1 MSQKRRKP
9 SRVESG
15 DDDRAATT
23 TAAKNVNFNRIPVR
37 QPSAAYTVLTTPDL
51 LVKTLAGL
59 SNVSL
64 FGTGYICELR
74 DLAALSQVCM
84 RTYQMLREDGNLA
97 IIRGYWLRHQE
108 KEVWKAFGDKPET
121 FLQYLCLNADLRCIL
136 QGRAAFLFKYILER
150 TSRHLFKWWKAS
162 GRDSHVFVP
171 AQLLS
176 LEDTA
181 TLICEE
187 IQSVS
192 APVNT
197 AAIVCDE
204 TQSVSVAVRC
214 QMMRQLCA
222 FLDRHADKISICHR
236 LLNIG
241 RGAASAHE
249 HLVFDCVI
257 DYWYGDGQGKR
268 GAEVDAKWQLAMM
281 LSGIAPDVYDWLS
294 YRVSHYH
301 LRFKDALV
309 FDYVKKVFSSGRT
322 LVENQEVQFRHALV
336 LLGAVAYPE
345 RGAVP
350 PPASEWEKMIDW
362 ATGPAANAHHLL
374 GDELVQIVTLYKI
387 YLAVLQSGSI
397 DTFAWLLR
405 HVGTTQFL
413 RGVFFYLIGR
423 GVTKS
428 QIAWVELAERLAKID
443 YADRDTRTRV
453 EGLISAGHG
462 DDHEDDDVKT
472 VKWQLAE
479 KLIPVPMTRT
489 RNKGP

>member
-1 MSQKRRKP
+1 MSQKRRKA

-15 DDDRAATT
+15 DDGGGGSAATT
-23 TAAKNVNFNRIPVR
+23 ATAKNVNFNRIPVR

-84 RTYQMLREDGNLA
+84 RTYQMLRGDGNLE
-97 IIRGYWLRHQE
+97 IIRGHWLRHQE
-108 KEVWKAFGDKPET
+108 IEVWKAFGDKPEP
-121 FLQYLCLNADLRCIL
+121 FLRYLCDHIDLRL
-136 QGRAAFLFKYILER
+136 VAQKGGAHLFKYILER
-150 TSRHLFKWWKAS
+150 ASGHLFKWWQ
-162 GRDSHVFVP
+162 DSSITAHLHVPV
-171 AQLLS
+171 QLRS
-176 LEDTA
+176 LET
-181 TLICEE
+181 TTSLICTET
-187 IQSVS
+187 V
-192 APVNT
+192 T
-197 AAIVCDE
+197 A
-204 TQSVSVAVRC
+204 VAC

-222 FLDRHADKISICHR
+222 FLDRHADEISICHR

-241 RGAASAHE
+241 RGIASAHG

-268 GAEVDAKWQLAMM
+268 GAEVDAKWQLVMM

-322 LVENQEVQFRHALV
+322 LVENQEFQFRHALV

-405 HVGTTQFL
+405 HAGTTQFL

-428 QIAWVELAERLAKID
+428 QIAWVELSERLAKID

-453 EGLISAGHG
+453 EDLISAGHG
-462 DDHEDDDVKT
+462 DDHEEDDVKT
-472 VKWQLAE
+472 VKWRLAAE
-479 KLIPVPMTRT
+479 KLIPVPRT